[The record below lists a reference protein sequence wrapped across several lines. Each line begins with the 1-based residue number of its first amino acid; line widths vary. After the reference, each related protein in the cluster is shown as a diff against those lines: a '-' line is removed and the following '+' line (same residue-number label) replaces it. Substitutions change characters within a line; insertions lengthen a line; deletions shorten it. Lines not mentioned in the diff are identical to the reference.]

1 MGVTKTKA
9 WFSVTE
15 SLSETFG
22 LNHYPFAFMS
32 QYFNSQKILMVDH
45 STLHLI
51 RKNIQKLQGNCIL
64 INNTGRCGS
73 TLICQVW
80 YLILNFFIFILFFLN
95 ISGFSDQ
102 MFAKLPKTS
111 VMSEPWALFYIHRL
125 YKNGHITWKEYQNLI
140 ETCVKLLFKP
150 TKQAITER

>member
-15 SLSETFG
+15 SLSKTFG

-45 STLHLI
+45 STLHLLC
-51 RKNIQKLQGNCIL
+51 KNIQKLQENCIL

-80 YLILNFFIFILFFLN
+80 YLISKIFLMSFFLN
-95 ISGFSDQ
+95 TPCFSNQ
-102 MFAKLPKTS
+102 MFAKLPKTL
-111 VMSEPWALFYIHRL
+111 VMSESWALFYIHRL
-125 YKNGHITWKEYQNLI
+125 YKNCHITWKENQKLI

-150 TKQAITER
+150 TKQVITER